1 MARWGYCFL
10 HGDASCLGTT
20 WGQPCRLLDATG
32 SSQICGVINSRVSP
46 WSAEY
51 PWFSIRFMLDS
62 VILMEKYGSMYGYVC
77 QIYKKYVWY
86 KNILLYLFLKLFLY
100 AWLVILKSCEQE
112 IKASMRGFSNLL
124 SLYETYFTKHIEIIL
139 EWCRIYNFF
148 MKNRNSIHIL

>member
-62 VILMEKYGSMYGYVC
+62 VTLMEIDMVM
-77 QIYKKYVWY
+77 
-86 KNILLYLFLKLFLY
+86 FLRY
-100 AWLVILKSCEQE
+100 LKSMFD
-112 IKASMRGFSNLL
+112 IKTYCCIFSWNCFYMLDWWFSNLVNKRL
-124 SLYETYFTKHIEIIL
+124 GHQWEISQICQSFKTYFTRHIEIIL
-139 EWCRIYNFF
+139 ERY
-148 MKNRNSIHIL
+148 SILYTL